1 MTNLLIKNKWL
12 TYTYKLPNNIL
23 TSEQITNAVNDFK
36 TTVLQP
42 LSDDQ
47 YLLIIFKIQCDD
59 NLIRSISSVQRIN
72 KNTDISEEFIEFFE
86 IRMDNYQQFSIKI
99 LYLIIL

>member
-36 TTVLQP
+36 KTVLQP

-47 YLLIIFKIQCDD
+47 YLLIIF
-59 NLIRSISSVQRIN
+59 SF
-72 KNTDISEEFIEFFE
+72 FIF
-86 IRMDNYQQFSIKI
+86 K
-99 LYLIIL
+99 